1 MGIAAG
7 VAPLTGLSVTPQ
19 WILLLISPDMLPPQ
33 DQSKIQLRTF
43 FLQTDV
49 SWLFRNLPEA
59 ERVNCGVR
67 RRSREVGQWTWVS
80 YHCIIG
86 PITRQSVRVL
96 WERQTQNW
104 MCWWKEQRSVS
115 AELNWIPLSQV
126 EQSLLVHLTQGFW
139 RAQNDSYT
147 HTLLPGSSK
156 KHVLHVNFISC
167 VSHDFQ
173 CHLVIL
179 A

>member
-43 FLQTDV
+43 FLQIDIQ
-49 SWLFRNLPEA
+49 WLFRNLPEA

-86 PITRQSVRVL
+86 PITRQSVRVP

-115 AELNWIPLSQV
+115 AELNWVPLSQV
-126 EQSLLVHLTQGFW
+126 EQSLLVRLTQSTKW
-139 RAQNDSYT
+139 LLHTHR

-173 CHLVIL
+173 CRPVIL